1 LDSGHISLRNPHNA
15 STFFLP
21 RNVAPALVKTGADLV
36 EYHVH
41 DASPVLGSQAP
52 HGYAE
57 RAIHAAVLKRWSGI
71 NAVLHAHDPEVT
83 PWSLVVAEDKAEDV
97 GAHKE
102 HGLAAVTHMS
112 GFLGTS
118 VPVWDIA
125 KAYADPDRASKQ
137 EAEKQDMLVR
147 DMPLGASLAKA
158 FGSSNAA
165 NSSTSTTN
173 AQDGASIP
181 TSSPLPLH
189 PVVLMRGHGYTSCA
203 TSLEILTFQAIYLQ
217 QNARVQS
224 RASALACEAGLGKNR
239 IHFLSASEA
248 RDATRLSEETTAR
261 PWEMWKREV
270 QVNRLYQNE
279 LDFESEEGDDAQ
291 ELERRRR
298 GAKRDSVNSMQ
309 SRGYGQ
315 GGHMPPVVARAMEK
329 EREGNSLGVGN
340 DVSPGSSRRPSLF
353 EKLLSI

>member
-1 LDSGHISLRNPHNA
+1 M
-15 STFFLP
+15 
-21 RNVAPALVKTGADLV
+21 

-52 HGYAE
+52 HGFLE
-57 RAIHAAVLKRWSGI
+57 RAIHAAIFKRWSGV
-71 NAVLHAHDPEVT
+71 NAVLHAHDLEVI
-83 PWSLVVAEDKAEDV
+83 PWSLVIAEENGEDA

-102 HGLAAVTHMS
+102 HGLAAVTHMA

-125 KAYADPDRASKQ
+125 KAYADPDRAAKQ
-137 EAEKQDMLVR
+137 ETQKHDMLVT

-158 FGSSNAA
+158 FGDGKTTN
-165 NSSTSTTN
+165 NNTSTAG
-173 AQDGASIP
+173 AQEGASLP

-189 PVVLMRGHGYTSCA
+189 PIVLMRGHGYTSCA
-203 TSLEILTFQAIYLQ
+203 TSLEILTTQAIYLQ

-239 IHFLSASEA
+239 IHFLSATEA
-248 RDATRLSEETTAR
+248 QDATRLSEETSAR
-261 PWEMWKREV
+261 HWEVWKREV
-270 QVNRLYQNE
+270 QVNPLYQNE
-279 LDFESEEGDDAQ
+279 LDFEAEEGEDAL
-291 ELERRRR
+291 EGERRRR
-298 GAKRDSVNSMQ
+298 AAKRDSVASVQSM
-309 SRGYGQ
+309 RGHSQ
-315 GGHMPPVVARAMEK
+315 GGHLPPVVARAMEK

>member
-1 LDSGHISLRNPHNA
+1 
-15 STFFLP
+15 
-21 RNVAPALVKTGADLV
+21 V

-52 HGYAE
+52 HGYVE
-57 RAIHAAVLKRWSGI
+57 RAIHAAVLKRWSGV

-83 PWSLVVAEDKAEDV
+83 PWSLVVAEDNTEDA

-125 KAYADPDRASKQ
+125 KAYADSDRAAKQ
-137 EAEKQDMLVR
+137 ETEKQDMLVR

-158 FGSSNAA
+158 FGGSNNNTA
-165 NSSTSTTN
+165 SDTSTT
-173 AQDGASIP
+173 APPDGSSVP
-181 TSSPLPLH
+181 TSTPLPPN

-203 TSLEILTFQAIYLQ
+203 TSLETLTFQAIYLQ
-217 QNARVQS
+217 QNARIQS

-239 IHFLSASEA
+239 IHFLSATEA

-270 QVNRLYQNE
+270 QVNPLYQNE
-279 LDFESEEGDDAQ
+279 LDFETEEGEDAL
-291 ELERRRR
+291 EVERRRR
-298 GAKRDSVNSMQ
+298 AAKRDSVASVQSM
-309 SRGYGQ
+309 RGS
-315 GGHMPPVVARAMEK
+315 GHMPPVVARAME
-329 EREGNSLGVGN
+329 REGDTLRVG
-340 DVSPGSSRRPSLF
+340 DGVSPGSSRRGSLF
-353 EKLLSI
+353 EKLLNI